1 MKTREAGETKRKGWE
16 QVQRDKE
23 RNRGR
28 GDDDLLGKEVI
39 IRETKPCNWRI
50 DAGTAIKEGT
60 VG

>member
-1 MKTREAGETKRKGWE
+1 MGTGEE
-16 QVQRDKE
+16 EEQRDKE

-28 GDDDLLGKEVI
+28 GDDDLWGKKYVI